1 MNMIA
6 AAVLV
11 ALSVLSLLPIPA
23 LAQNDGRAQLRL
35 AIVDEANAPVPNAM
49 VTVFT
54 IYGPRTA
61 NADEKGIIVFAGLPA
76 ATTQWWA
83 RTEHLSG
90 AEATRL
96 KPGEN
101 KERVTLHTAKRLM
114 EQKSL
119 ESGS

>member
-1 MNMIA
+1 MKTNMLA
-6 AAVLV
+6 AAVLL
-11 ALSVLSLLPIPA
+11 ASLAVLQTPV

-35 AIVDEANAPVPNAM
+35 AIVDETNAPVPNAM

-61 NADEKGIIVFAGLPA
+61 NADEKGVIVFADLPA

-83 RTEHLSG
+83 RTEHLSS
-90 AEATRL
+90 AQATRL

-101 KERVTLHTAKRLM
+101 KERVTLHTAKQLT
-114 EQKSL
+114 EPKSS